1 MASKQIQLSLLA
13 LSVSLALASQAQAQT
28 LNRAS
33 SEAAIRLAQATGNK
47 AEVSYHAATGTARF
61 VRLPVEQSQRARAQ
75 AARASSA
82 RVATDATKQNDSLQF
97 LSTYSTLFGITDA
110 ASELK
115 LVRTTKDNLGRT
127 SVSYQQVYNGVP
139 VYAGEVKSHF
149 DASDQLV
156 AISGTFVPDI
166 SLNTTPSRS
175 AADASAI
182 ALTRVKGGLAVE
194 AGNLVTTQ
202 PVLMVY
208 RTGLF
213 KGVAG
218 TSHLAWQVT
227 VGNGVNVR
235 EFVFVD
241 AHSGKVL
248 EQFTGIHDGMNRRA
262 FDSQGL
268 TQPGPNYP
276 ANPYWVEGQ
285 AFPTASLEANNMLSA
300 SAEIYDLFKKA
311 FGRDSFNGSGAT
323 MDSIFNRG
331 NGCPNASWNGI
342 YISFCPGTT
351 TDDVTAHEWGHAYT
365 EYTHGLI
372 YAWQPGALNEAY
384 SDIWGETVDR
394 INGRGGDTPDNVR
407 TAGACTAYTALQ
419 PMLTVN
425 APASIAGAL
434 PAGGASFG
442 PQTFNLASDLA
453 QVKVGGVGG
462 QSLGCSL
469 SDFTASGVA
478 GKVAFVDRGTCGFS
492 AKADNASAAGAIG
505 IVIGNNQGGTS
516 VSSMSGT
523 MTQTPIP
530 ALMVS
535 QNDGTAFKARFAAG
549 ETINAKMTRGGVG
562 TDSSVR
568 WLMGEDSTGFGGAI
582 RDMYNPVCYSQPGK
596 VSDRQYVCASAANN
610 NTDQGGVHTNSGVP
624 NHAYALLVDGGTYNG
639 QTIAAIGL
647 TKAAHIYYRAQSV
660 YQGPASDFAAHADA
674 LEQSCRDLTGASLN
688 GLKTGTSSGEVIS
701 TSDCAQVAKAMSA
714 VEMRMPPSQCNF
726 APVLAKNPPPLCAN
740 GTATTVVSDGFEGG
754 RRGSLKWVTSSVA
767 GSSQFVPRTW
777 GMVNSLPGGR
787 SGYAMFAM
795 DLDNACS
802 TDQAGMQRLESPEIT
817 IPAGGDL
824 RMAFDHYMASE
835 SQYDGGNVKI
845 SVNGGAWVL
854 VQAGDFI
861 YNQYNGTLLSAAQGN
876 NNPLAG
882 QPAFTGTDAGS
893 VAGSWGRSIINL
905 ANYAKPGDK
914 IRLRF
919 EMGSDIC
926 AGSPN
931 GWYVDDVNV
940 YQCTVNAN

>member
-1 MASKQIQLSLLA
+1 MASKHLQLSLLA
-13 LSVSLALASQAQAQT
+13 LSVSLALVAQAQAQT
-28 LNRAS
+28 LSRAS
-33 SEAAIRLAQATGNK
+33 SEAAVRLAQATGNK

-61 VRLPVEQSQRARAQ
+61 VRLPPSQTSMAKAL
-75 AARASSA
+75 AARTTGT
-82 RVATDATKQNDSLQF
+82 RVTTDATKQSDSLQF
-97 LSTYSTLFGITDA
+97 LSSYASLFGIKDA
-110 ASELK
+110 TSELK
-115 LVRTTKDNLGRT
+115 LVRTTKDNLGRS

-139 VYAGEVKSHF
+139 VYAGEIKSHF
-149 DASDQLV
+149 DTADRLV

-166 SLNTTPSRS
+166 ALSVTPSRS

-182 ALTRVKGGLAVE
+182 ASTRVKGGLKVA
-194 AGNLVTTQ
+194 ANNLVTSQ

-218 TSHLAWQVT
+218 SSHLVWQVT
-227 VGNGVNVR
+227 VSNGLNVR

-241 AHSGKVL
+241 AHTGKVL

-262 FDSQGL
+262 YDSLGE

-276 ANPYWVEGQ
+276 ASPFWVEGQ
-285 AFPTASLEANNMLSA
+285 AFPTSSAEANNMLSA

-311 FGRDSFNGSGAT
+311 FGRDSFNASGAT

-331 NGCPNASWNGI
+331 NGCPNASWNGT

-351 TDDVTAHEWGHAYT
+351 TDDVTAHEWAHAYT

-394 INGRGGDTPDNVR
+394 INGRGGDTPDATR
-407 TAGACTAYTALQ
+407 TAGACTTYTALA
-419 PMLTVN
+419 PTLTVN
-425 APASIAGAL
+425 SPAAIAGVL
-434 PAGGASFG
+434 TSGSASFG
-442 PQTFNLASDLA
+442 PQTFSLTSDMV
-453 QVKVGGVGG
+453 QVKTVGVGG
-462 QSLGCSL
+462 QSVGCSL
-469 SDFTASGVA
+469 ADFTASGVA
-478 GKVAFVDRGTCGFS
+478 GKIAFVDRGTCGFS

-505 IVIGNNQGGTS
+505 LVIGNNQGGTT
-516 VSSMSGT
+516 VSNMSGT
-523 MTQTPIP
+523 MIQAPIA

-535 QNDGTAFKARFAAG
+535 QNDGTAIKARYAAA
-549 ETINAKMTRGGVG
+549 ETVNVKMTRGGLG
-562 TDSSVR
+562 SDASVR
-568 WLMGEDSTGFGGAI
+568 WLIGEDSTAFGGAI
-582 RDMYNPVCYSQPGK
+582 RDMYNPVCYGHPGK
-596 VSDRQYVCASAANN
+596 VSDRQYFCASDANS
-610 NTDQGGVHTNSGVP
+610 NTDQGGVHSNSGVP
-624 NHAYALLVDGGTYNG
+624 NHAYALLVDGGSYNG
-639 QTIAAIGL
+639 QTVAPIGL

-674 LEQSCRDLTGASLN
+674 LEQSCRDLSGASLN
-688 GLKTGTSSGEVIS
+688 GLKTGTASGEVIS
-701 TSDCAQVAKAMSA
+701 DSDCAQVAKAMLA
-714 VEMRMPPSQCNF
+714 VEMRTPPAQCNF
-726 APVLAKNPPPLCAN
+726 EPLLAKNPPPLCS
-740 GTATTVVSDGFEGG
+740 GGSATTVVSDGFEGG

-767 GSSQFVPRTW
+767 GSSQFVARTW
-777 GMVNSLPGGR
+777 GMVNGLPGGR

-802 TDQAGMQRLESPEIT
+802 TDQAGLQRLESPEIT
-817 IPAGGDL
+817 IPAGGEL

-835 SQYDGGNVKI
+835 SLYDGGNVKI
-845 SVNGGAWVL
+845 SVNGGAWVT

-861 YNQYNGTLLSAAQGN
+861 YNPYNRTLLTNAEGN

-882 QPAFTGTDAGS
+882 QPAFSGTDAGGFL
-893 VAGSWGRSIINL
+893 GSWGRSIINL
-905 ANYAKPGDK
+905 ANYAKAGDK

-919 EMGSDIC
+919 EMGSDFC
-926 AGSPN
+926 TGSAN

-940 YQCTVNAN
+940 YQCTANQN